1 MVLSD
6 VLEGHIIPLIA
17 LFAEIWN
24 THGKS
29 LRAQVIY
36 INSAKQNQAQYTPQE
51 SIISKFTKKPKG
63 SSAQHKPYIESSKSR
78 NLFKSIIY
86 KTQPNWMFANT
97 FYILISLINLKHS
110 LAIDW
115 IIINFILVDSAD
127 LKFPDQVKCA
137 LLKIP

>member
-1 MVLSD
+1 MFCRQGTKANGVRALFAAAGKNLQCNMVLSD
-6 VLEGHIIPLIA
+6 VLGGHIIPLIA

-36 INSAKQNQAQYTPQE
+36 INSPKQNQAQYTPQE

-86 KTQPNWMFANT
+86 KTQPN
-97 FYILISLINLKHS
+97 
-110 LAIDW
+110 
-115 IIINFILVDSAD
+115 
-127 LKFPDQVKCA
+127 
-137 LLKIP
+137 